1 MAKFSTYLAIF
12 KAPGQILFVLGG
24 QMLKN
29 NLSTWSHNSLHIK
42 WYIFLKIQWSL
53 FFLLDAYLLQK
64 LNYNQDSLSAI
75 ILKVIG
81 YKSYHNLVAQILR
94 NLLGNR
100 FAKNVNF
107 K

>member
-1 MAKFSTYLAIF
+1 MVTQQSSYQVVYL
-12 KAPGQILFVLGG
+12 
-24 QMLKN
+24 LKN
-29 NLSTWSHNSLHIK
+29 PVVI
-42 WYIFLKIQWSL
+42 IFPFRCLPV
-53 FFLLDAYLLQK
+53 AK